1 MAETSKGV
9 GKGPPMVPGLGRAP
23 PAQAQTSVCGSLA
36 DAIRQGLNLRPAA
49 PESHECAD
57 EDISEPEAMDQIC
70 FSDALEQERSQC
82 WRNALYLG
90 SIKGALMGDSLE
102 ARNVRTVLSILHENG
117 PLITPE
123 LPNVRYWR
131 SPPVLDDSSQET
143 IQTYERFLDDAHRV
157 IDEGLAR
164 GSVLVH
170 CMMGVS
176 RSTTVVASYMMRRC
190 GLGRDESLRRIQ
202 LCRPIAR
209 PNAGLYQLLGRLQQE
224 SLPERSPQSRG
235 DE

>member
-9 GKGPPMVPGLGRAP
+9 GKGPPMVPELGRAP
-23 PAQAQTSVCGSLA
+23 PAAQAQTTVCGSLA
-36 DAIRQGLNLRPAA
+36 DAIQQGLKLRPVAQ
-49 PESHECAD
+49 ESLWNECAD
-57 EDISEPEAMDQIC
+57 EDISEPEPMDQIC

-102 ARNVRTVLSILHENG
+102 ARNVRTVLSILHETG
-117 PLITPE
+117 PQITPE

-176 RSTTVVASYMMRRC
+176 RSTTVVASYMMRKC

-202 LCRPIAR
+202 QCRPIAR
-209 PNAGLYQLLGRLQQE
+209 PNAGLYQLLGRLQEE
-224 SLPERSPQSRG
+224 SLPERSPR
-235 DE
+235 